1 MGTLKQTYLK
11 LQKNRIMN
19 EVKYSEDLINM
30 AGSAFLRDTNFC
42 DATDKYKAKDWVCK
56 LGKRNNY
63 CHVYYYKGEEVT
75 AVTPNEFILEDK
87 RFIDFVK
94 NKAIHL
100 LDLGWRPIEK
110 EVKNIVTEL
119 PNTLEYL

>member
-1 MGTLKQTYLK
+1 MK
-11 LQKNRIMN
+11 

-56 LGKRNNY
+56 LCKKGNY
-63 CHVYYYKGEEVT
+63 RHVYFYKNEEVT
-75 AVTPNEFILEDK
+75 DVSPNEFILEDK

-94 NKAIHL
+94 NKAIQL
-100 LDLGWRPIEK
+100 LDFGWRPIEK
-110 EVKNIVTEL
+110 EVKKVITEL